1 MMKPEASPFH
11 NPVSSCEASDA
22 GVVNTRASIDP
33 GGVANVKQTNKVN
46 DKASQG

>member
-1 MMKPEASPFH
+1 MMKPEASPFY

-33 GGVANVKQTNKVN
+33 GGVAQQLIYKKHLE
-46 DKASQG
+46 KSL